1 MKRNSPNKLILGH
14 VNINS
19 ISNKFDALTYIIG
32 NNIDIILISEIKTDD
47 TFHTDELFIKG
58 FTVLYKQNRNRTG
71 VGLLLFVGEDVPSRI
86 LNPKS
91 KTDIET
97 LSVEINLRKRKWFL
111 NCSYNPHKNQ
121 ISNHLECLNRLI
133 DEYSTYYKNF
143 IFIGDFNTSV
153 EESNGKFL
161 GFKFKF

>member
-58 FTVLYKQNRNRTG
+58 FSVLYRQDRNRTG
-71 VGLLLFVGEDVPSRI
+71 VGLLLFAGEDVPSRI

>member
-1 MKRNSPNKLILGH
+1 MKRNSPDKL
-14 VNINS
+14 NINS

-58 FTVLYKQNRNRTG
+58 FSVLYRQDRNRTG

-97 LSVEINLRKRKWFL
+97 LFVEINLRKMEWFL
-111 NCSYNPHKNQ
+111 NCSYNPNKNQ

-133 DEYSTYYKNF
+133 DEYNTYYKNF

-153 EESNGKFL
+153 KESNGKIW
-161 GFKFKF
+161 GFKLKF

>member
-1 MKRNSPNKLILGH
+1 MKQNSPDKL
-14 VNINS
+14 NINS

-121 ISNHLECLNRLI
+121 ISNHLE
-133 DEYSTYYKNF
+133 
-143 IFIGDFNTSV
+143 
-153 EESNGKFL
+153 
-161 GFKFKF
+161 